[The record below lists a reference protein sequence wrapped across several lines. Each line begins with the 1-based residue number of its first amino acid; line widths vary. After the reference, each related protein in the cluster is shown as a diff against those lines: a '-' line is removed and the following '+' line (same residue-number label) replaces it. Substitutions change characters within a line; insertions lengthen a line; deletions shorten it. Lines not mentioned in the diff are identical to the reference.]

1 MSRSR
6 LVFFAIAL
14 LVVIG
19 AQSGIWRSLD
29 GGGASRNDAGLA
41 SPSVAAA
48 VSPAAA
54 QAPSSTSAA
63 APLAPLP
70 AGPASGPERIR
81 YFRSEIAVDDT
92 GAIDVTETIQV
103 VARGDQIRRG
113 IFRVIPLT
121 RTMGLGRVRADFDL
135 RSVTQNGAPAAHSL
149 SLEAGKAEIRIGDA
163 DVFLEPG
170 VYTYRIAYRMT
181 KQVGFFDGYD
191 EIYWNATGDEWA
203 FPIDQAQAIVTLP
216 DHAAVISTS
225 VYTGGFGNSAHD
237 ATVSTSAGRASFAT
251 TRPLPPKAGMT
262 VAVAFPKGVVPEPS
276 ALARLLG
283 DPLTAIISV
292 VGALA
297 TLVYFL
303 YAWYRVGR
311 DPPLGPIIPV
321 YRPTIPPHAMRY
333 LDRMAYDT
341 KCLVAALLDL
351 AVKGHVEFAEGGDG
365 KSLTLTRVGPG
376 RADPSPGEAKV
387 LAKLFANVGDTVSL
401 SKSDSVV
408 LAKAN
413 TSLSSFLSGRFLRKH
428 FDKNFGWW
436 IAGFAIAAVTWIASD
451 LTATDPISGAGY
463 RLFALAA
470 IVGLIVAGTLALKSW
485 WLVFRR
491 NWTSLPPALLF
502 SFISLVAL
510 VFALG
515 GSVLLIG
522 DAGLVAG
529 LALLVAATVPPVFFQ
544 LMQRPTSA
552 GLEAMREIE
561 GTRLYLTVAE
571 ADRMKFHNPPDRTFE
586 HFEALLPYAVAL
598 GVETAWT
605 NQFAHL
611 VAAGTMVA
619 PVWYHGHHGGGMWT
633 PAALSSV
640 SDGIASGISQTVN
653 QGISSIRSASS
664 GSSGSFGG
672 GFSGGGGGGGGG
684 GGW

>member
-1 MSRSR
+1 MSRRRLIVLAVAVLALVALQPQAWRPLLQGETTWAGAASR
-6 LVFFAIAL
+6 LV
-14 LVVIG
+14 
-19 AQSGIWRSLD
+19 
-29 GGGASRNDAGLA
+29 AGV
-41 SPSVAAA
+41 PSIVTPARAAT
-48 VSPAAA
+48 PAG
-54 QAPSSTSAA
+54 
-63 APLAPLP
+63 LAPLP
-70 AGPASGPERIR
+70 SGPASGPERIR
-81 YFRSEIAVDDT
+81 FFRSEIALDDT

-103 VARGDQIRRG
+103 VARGDEIRRG

-135 RSVTQNGAPAAHSL
+135 KSVTQNGAPATYSVTV
-149 SLEAGKAEIRIGDA
+149 EEGKAQIRIGDA
-163 DVFLEPG
+163 DVYLEPG
-170 VYTYRIAYRMT
+170 VYTYRLVYRMT
-181 KQVGFFDGYD
+181 KQVGFFDTYD
-191 EIYWNATGDEWA
+191 ELYWNATGDEWA
-203 FPIDQAQAIVTLP
+203 FPIDTAQAIVTLP
-216 DHAAVISTS
+216 DSAEVISTS
-225 VYTGGFGNSAHD
+225 VYTGGFGDSDHD
-237 ATVSTSAGRASFAT
+237 ATVSTGPGEATFAT
-251 TRPLPPKAGMT
+251 TRPLPAQAGMT
-262 VAVAFPKGVVPEPS
+262 VAVAFPKGIVPAPS

-283 DPLTAIISV
+283 DPLTAIICI
-292 VGALA
+292 VGMLA
-297 TLVYFL
+297 TLAYFL
-303 YAWYRVGR
+303 YAWNKVGR

-333 LDRMAYDT
+333 LDNLAYDT

-351 AVKGHVEFAEGGDG
+351 AVKGHVEFAEGEGG
-365 KSLTLTRVGPG
+365 KTLTLTRVGPG
-376 RADPSPGEAKV
+376 RAEPSPGEAKV
-387 LAKLFANVGDTVSL
+387 LAKLFAEIGDSVSL
-401 SKSDSVV
+401 SKTDSVV

-413 TSLSSFLSGRFLRKH
+413 TTLSSFLSGRFLRRH
-428 FDKNFGWW
+428 FDTNFGWW
-436 IAGFAIAAVTWIASD
+436 IVGVAIAAVTWIASD
-451 LTATDPISGAGY
+451 ITGADPVAGAGF

-470 IVGLIVAGTLALKSW
+470 IIGLVVAGTLALKSW
-485 WLVFRR
+485 WQVFRR
-491 NWTSLPPALLF
+491 KWTSLPPALFF
-502 SFISLVAL
+502 SFFTAVAL
-510 VFALG
+510 VFSLG
-515 GSVLLIG
+515 GGLLLIG
-522 DAGLVAG
+522 EAGLVAG
-529 LALLVAATVPPVFFQ
+529 LALIVTAIVPPVFFR

-552 GLEAMREIE
+552 GIDAIREIE

-619 PVWYHGHHGGGMWT
+619 PVWYHGYHGGAWT

-640 SDGIASGISQTVN
+640 SDGIGSGISHTVN

>member
-1 MSRSR
+1 MSKLRFALFAMA
-6 LVFFAIAL
+6 LVM
-14 LVVIG
+14 VVG
-19 AQSGIWRSLD
+19 SQSVVWQALD
-29 GGGASRNDAGLA
+29 GFGLTGSEDAGIATGAA
-41 SPSVAAA
+41 SDGAMS
-48 VSPAAA
+48 AAA
-54 QAPSSTSAA
+54 QSTPSVPAPPA
-63 APLAPLP
+63 
-70 AGPASGPERIR
+70 AGPVAGPERIR
-81 YFRSEIAVDDT
+81 VFRSDVAVDET
-92 GAIDVTETIQV
+92 GAINVVETIQV

-113 IFRVIPLT
+113 IYRVIPLT

-135 RSVTQNGAPAAHSL
+135 LSVEQDGTAAPHQLTIENGQ
-149 SLEAGKAEIRIGDA
+149 AEIRIGSA
-163 DVFLEPG
+163 DRFLEPG
-170 VYTYRIAYRMT
+170 IYTYRLAYRMT
-181 KQVGFFDGYD
+181 KQVGFFDTYD

-203 FPIDQAQAIVTLP
+203 FPIEQAHAVVTLP
-216 DHAAVISTS
+216 DNAKVVSTS
-225 VYTGGFGNSAHD
+225 VYTGGFGDSSHG
-237 ATVSTSAGRASFAT
+237 ATVSTGAGQAT
-251 TRPLPPKAGMT
+251 FTTTGPLPPKAGMT
-262 VAVAFPKGVVPEPS
+262 VAVAFPKGIVPEPS
-276 ALARLLG
+276 VLTRLLG
-283 DPLTAIISV
+283 DPLTAIVSV

-297 TLVYFL
+297 TLLYFL
-303 YAWYRVGR
+303 YAWNRVGR
-311 DPPLGPIIPV
+311 DPPLGPIYPI

-333 LDRMAYDT
+333 LDRMGYDT

-351 AVKGHVEFAEGGDG
+351 AVKGHVAFSEGADD

-376 RADPSPGEAKV
+376 RAEPSPGEAKV
-387 LAKLFANVGDTVSL
+387 LAKLFADVGDTVHL

-413 TSLSSFLSGRFLRKH
+413 TTLSSFLSGRFLRKH
-428 FDKNFGWW
+428 FDQNLGWW

-451 LTATDPISGAGY
+451 LTGPDPVAGAGY
-463 RLFALAA
+463 RLFAFAA
-470 IVGLIVAGTLALKSW
+470 IVGLFVAGTLALRSW

-502 SFISLVAL
+502 SFLSLVAL

-515 GSVLLIG
+515 ASVLLIG
-522 DAGLVAG
+522 NAGLIAG
-529 LALLVAATVPPVFFQ
+529 LALVVAAAIPPIFFR
-544 LMQRPTSA
+544 LMERPTSA
-552 GLEAMREIE
+552 GIEAIREIE

-571 ADRMKFHNPPDRTFE
+571 ADRMKFANAPDRTFE

-605 NQFAHL
+605 SQFAHL

-619 PVWYHGHHGGGMWT
+619 PVWYHGSHGGMWT

-640 SDGIASGISQTVN
+640 SDGIGSGISRTVN
-653 QGISSIRSASS
+653 QGVASIRSASS